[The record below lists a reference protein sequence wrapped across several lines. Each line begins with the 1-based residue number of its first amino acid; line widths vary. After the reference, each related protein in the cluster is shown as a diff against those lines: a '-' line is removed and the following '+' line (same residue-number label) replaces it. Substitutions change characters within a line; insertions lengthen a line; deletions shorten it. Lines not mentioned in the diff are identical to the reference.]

1 MKLPLSA
8 NNPDSATMTPAELKQ
23 YMDIAKVRR
32 VDATESAIY
41 MCGMAALDLDDP
53 FFDIFQ
59 CDPTFDCDS
68 HIESEFYTSKI
79 QPSRVNICCHCTGKY
94 DSPVELSTPLKA
106 PDGPYS
112 IVLPICEQCIA
123 NGCRVVVRGA
133 RQNAQAKLDAMV
145 ARAARSQEVEIVGE

>member
-8 NNPDSATMTPAELKQ
+8 KTPDPATMTPAELKQ
-23 YMDIAKVRR
+23 YMDIAKDRL

-59 CDPTFDCDS
+59 CDSTFHCDS

-79 QPSRVNICCHCTGKY
+79 HTSKINPK
-94 DSPVELSTPLKA
+94 P
-106 PDGPYS
+106 
-112 IVLPICEQCIA
+112 
-123 NGCRVVVRGA
+123 
-133 RQNAQAKLDAMV
+133 
-145 ARAARSQEVEIVGE
+145 